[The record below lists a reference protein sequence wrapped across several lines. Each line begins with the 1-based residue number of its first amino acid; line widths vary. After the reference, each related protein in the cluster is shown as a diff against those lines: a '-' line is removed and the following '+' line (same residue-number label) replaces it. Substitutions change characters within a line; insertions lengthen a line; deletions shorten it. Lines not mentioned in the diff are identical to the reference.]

1 MYSWMTATAHRVIAL
16 VLALA
21 AGALLLAGAAGPAS
35 RAEAQESAIDEALRR
50 GVLKVGMS
58 TFVPWAMRDKEGNL
72 VGFEIDVARRLAED
86 LGVEASFVPTAWDGI
101 IPALLARKFDVIISG
116 MTVTT
121 KRNLTVNFT
130 EAYAHSGMRLVAH
143 AKDAAGMASLAEY
156 DRPEVVFAQRRG
168 STPAEFVRRTLP
180 RATVNLFDEDGQAF
194 LEIVNGR
201 ATATFAYDPTPAEWL
216 SRYPDLL
223 YAPIDRVYNEGS
235 EAFAVRRGD
244 PDTLNVLNNW
254 IRLRWRD
261 GFLKE
266 RADFWFRTRDWEDLM
281 PAG

>member
-1 MYSWMTATAHRVIAL
+1 MYTLKRVAHRAL
-16 VLALA
+16 VSA
-21 AGALLLAGAAGPAS
+21 AAVLLLLAGAAGPAS
-35 RAEAQESAIDEALRR
+35 RAEAQDSAIDDIQRR
-50 GVLKVGMS
+50 GVMNVGMS

-72 VGFEIDVARRLAED
+72 VGFEIDVAKRLAED
-86 LGVEASFVPTAWDGI
+86 LGVEANFVPTAWDGI

-121 KRNLTVNFT
+121 QRNLTVNFT

-143 AKDAAGMASLAEY
+143 AEAAAGMTRLEDY
-156 DRPEVVFAQRRG
+156 DKPEVVFSLRRG

-180 RATVNLFDEDGQAF
+180 NATMNLFDEDGQSF

-201 ATATFAYDPTPAEWL
+201 ATATFAYDPTPAEWVD
-216 SRYPDLL
+216 RYPDLL
-223 YAPIDRVYNEGS
+223 YVPIDRVYNEGS
-235 EAFAVRRGD
+235 EAFAVRKGD
-244 PDTLNVLNNW
+244 PDTLNVFDNW
-254 IRLRWRD
+254 IRLRWQD

-281 PAG
+281 PAN

>member
-1 MYSWMTATAHRVIAL
+1 MHMLKSMTRRA
-16 VLALA
+16 LALA
-21 AGALLLAGAAGPAS
+21 AGALLLAGAPGPADQ
-35 RAEAQESAIDEALRR
+35 AEAAESAIDDVLRR
-50 GVLKVGMS
+50 GVLNVGMS

-86 LGVEASFVPTAWDGI
+86 LGVEVNFVPTAWDGI

-121 KRNLTVNFT
+121 QRNLTVNFT

-143 AKDAAGMASLAEY
+143 AEKAAGMTSLADY
-156 DRPEVVFAQRRG
+156 DRPEVVFSQRRG
-168 STPAEFVRRTLP
+168 STPAEFVRRKLP
-180 RATVNLFDEDGQAF
+180 NATMNLFDEDGQSF
-194 LEIVNGR
+194 LEIINGR
-201 ATATFAYDPTPAEWL
+201 STATFAYDPTPAEWI
-216 SRYPDLL
+216 SRYPQLL
-223 YAPIDRVYNEGS
+223 YVPIDQLYNEGS

-244 PDTLNVLNNW
+244 PDTLNVFNNW

-261 GFLKE
+261 GFLEE

>member
-1 MYSWMTATAHRVIAL
+1 MYKWKPVTHRALAIATAAL
-16 VLALA
+16 LLA
-21 AGALLLAGAAGPAS
+21 AGAAGLAGRAAA
-35 RAEAQESAIDEALRR
+35 AESAIEDLLRR
-50 GVLKVGMS
+50 GTLNVGMS

-72 VGFEIDVARRLAED
+72 VGFEIDVAERLAED
-86 LGVEASFVPTAWDGI
+86 LGVEANFIPTAWDGI

-121 KRNLTVNFT
+121 QRNLTVNFT

-143 AKDAAGMASLAEY
+143 AKNAAGMSNLADY
-156 DRPEVVFAQRRG
+156 DKPEVVFSLRRG

-180 RATVNLFDEDGQAF
+180 NATMNLFDEDGQSF

-201 ATATFAYDPTPAEWL
+201 ATATFAYDPTPAEWVD
-216 SRYPDLL
+216 RYPDLL
-223 YAPIDRVYNEGS
+223 YVPIDRIYNEGS
-235 EAFAVRRGD
+235 EAFAVRKGD
-244 PDTLNVLNNW
+244 PDTLNVFNNW
-254 IRLRWRD
+254 IRLRWQD

-281 PAG
+281 PAN

>member
-1 MYSWMTATAHRVIAL
+1 MDTRKTMTHRAIAL
-16 VLALA
+16 ATALA
-21 AGALLLAGAAGPAS
+21 AGALPLAGAPDPTN
-35 RAEAQESAIDEALRR
+35 RAEAQESAIDEVLRR

-58 TFVPWAMRDKEGNL
+58 TFVPWAMRDKEGHL
-72 VGFEIDVARRLAED
+72 VGFEIDVAKRLAED
-86 LGVEASFVPTAWDGI
+86 LGVEARFVLTAWDGI
-101 IPALLARKFDVIISG
+101 IPALLAREFDVIISG

-121 KRNLTVNFT
+121 QRSLTVDFT

-143 AKDAAGMASLAEY
+143 AKDAADMTSLADY
-156 DRPEVVFAQRRG
+156 DRPEVVFSQRRG

-180 RATVNLFDEDGQAF
+180 NATVNLLDEDGQAF
-194 LEIVNGR
+194 LEIVHGR
-201 ATATFAYDPTPAEWL
+201 ATATFAYDPTPAEWV

-223 YAPIDRVYNEGS
+223 YVPIDRIYNEGS
-235 EAFAVRRGD
+235 EAFAVRKGD
-244 PDTLNVLNNW
+244 PDTLDVFNHW